1 MADILVHCCDIITVI
16 HGGIAW
22 PTSHKVPHCDRLLQV
37 TNYASANMT
46 AKTYFPTTL
55 LLLRMNHYSMQQ
67 NEYLSTHKHMHQQLY
82 QQNTKLNFLHLIQ
95 LKTHNLTMLIHAFNQ
110 RNQQTNQCNSN
121 NSKEMCIRSTLLPNQ
136 SRLQNPPAEGG
147 IYIWGSRNVPHEQ
160 AFPPF

>member
-1 MADILVHCCDIITVI
+1 MNCARQTC
-16 HGGIAW
+16 A
-22 PTSHKVPHCDRLLQV
+22 P
-37 TNYASANMT
+37 ANMT

-110 RNQQTNQCNSN
+110 RNQPINQCNSN
-121 NSKEMCIRSTLLPNQ
+121 NSKEMCIRPTFLHTPRQPCPHKHS
-136 SRLQNPPAEGG
+136 SVGG
-147 IYIWGSRNVPHEQ
+147 FTS
-160 AFPPF
+160 